1 MVKGQPL
8 TYLPGDGGQI
18 CVGTEEG
25 GGEGVKLSDILKH
38 IRATSVQDKS

>member
-25 GGEGVKLSDILKH
+25 GEGVKLSDILKH